1 MDLTGLDRLEPFK
14 RRLAFAGRL
23 RRALS
28 PHQAMTGEPIV
39 VGGAALEFYS
49 TGGYSTQDLDLVLFD
64 AEPAFALLERAGF
77 VRRGRYAFHAEL
89 DLMVEFPGKTLT
101 HGPQAYDRVVEV
113 LVAGERALVI
123 GIEDLLI
130 GRLHAA
136 VTEGRANEAKWVR
149 EMILLHHQTIDWPAL
164 DALAQGEGPRT
175 VQYLADLWKEL
186 AP

>member
-1 MDLTGLDRLEPFK
+1 MDLSGLDRLEPFK

-23 RRALS
+23 RRALGPQS
-28 PHQAMTGEPIV
+28 AMTGEPIV

-49 TGGYSTQDLDLVLFD
+49 TGGYATQDLDLVLFD
-64 AEPAFALLERAGF
+64 ATPAFALLQEIGF
-77 VRRGRYAFHAEL
+77 VRRDRYAFHPEL
-89 DLMVEFPGKTLT
+89 DLMVEFPGKVLT
-101 HGPQAYDRVVEV
+101 HGPQAYDRVAEV

-130 GRLHAA
+130 GRLHGA

-149 EMILLHHQTIDWPAL
+149 EMILLHHRTIDWEAL
-164 DALAQGEGPRT
+164 ESLARGEGART
-175 VQYLADLWKEL
+175 VQYLTSLRQEL